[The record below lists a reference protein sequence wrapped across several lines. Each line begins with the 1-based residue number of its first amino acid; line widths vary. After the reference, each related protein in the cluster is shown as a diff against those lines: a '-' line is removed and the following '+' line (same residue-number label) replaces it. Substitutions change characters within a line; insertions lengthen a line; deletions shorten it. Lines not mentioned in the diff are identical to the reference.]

1 MRERARRVS
10 GQIGAAPATQKKENK
25 ATHEPAAGPG
35 PWGWAGVKVVATSSR
50 PHARMAED
58 EPDAKSPKP
67 AGRAPSGGAEVGE
80 PTTLLQTLRGSISKA
95 VQNKVEGILQDV
107 QKFSD
112 NDKLYL
118 YLQLPSGPGTGDKS
132 SEPSTPNNEEYM
144 YACKWI
150 RNHLEEHTDTCLPKQ
165 SVYDAYRKY
174 CESLA
179 CCRPLSTANFGK
191 IIREIFPDIKARRL
205 GGRGQS
211 KYCYSGIRRK
221 TLVSMPPLPGLDLK
235 GSESPEM
242 GPEVTPAPR
251 DELVEAACALTCD
264 WAERIL
270 KRSFS
275 SIVEVA
281 RFLLQH
287 HLISARSAHAHVLKA
302 MGLAEEDENAPRE
315 RTSKSKN
322 GVENPEGGA
331 QKKPER
337 PAQPPPEPEPRAGA
351 GPSAH
356 GERKKT
362 AVESPAPPANN
373 PQVNALVARLPL
385 LLPRAPRPLIQHVAV
400 SPSMV
405 APRLPS
411 GTLKLTALPV
421 PNRVRGT
428 HAAMPIINMIL
439 PTVPALPGPGPGP
452 GPGQAPPGGLTPPL
466 GTENREV
473 GVGGDPGP
481 PDKGVKRTAEAN
493 ASETNGQDPP
503 AKAAKQDVEDPG
515 GDAKRKRGRPR
526 KKSGGSRERNP
537 APEKLA
543 AATDPPQPPRS
554 PRETWAPREESHSAG
569 GPERPGLGGKA
580 EKGTVLAQ
588 GQGDGA
594 ASQGGRPPSSSS
606 CSSRHAKGGE
616 EKVPLT
622 HQRVSVIR
630 GSRSQ
635 KEALHVGKGEVDTGA
650 QGNKDFKGH
659 KLPSSS
665 SQEQREPKAT
675 PP

>member
-1 MRERARRVS
+1 
-10 GQIGAAPATQKKENK
+10 
-25 ATHEPAAGPG
+25 
-35 PWGWAGVKVVATSSR
+35 
-50 PHARMAED
+50 MAED
-58 EPDAKSPKP
+58 EPDAKSPKTG
-67 AGRAPSGGAEVGE
+67 GRTSSGSAEAGE
-80 PTTLLQTLRGSISKA
+80 PTTLLQRLRGTISKA

-118 YLQLPSGPGTGDKS
+118 YLQLPSGPSTGDKS
-132 SEPSTPNNEEYM
+132 SEPSTLSNEEYM
-144 YACKWI
+144 YAYRWI

-281 RFLLQH
+281 RFLLQQ
-287 HLISARSAHAHVLKA
+287 HLISARSAHAHVLKTV
-302 MGLAEEDENAPRE
+302 GLAEEDEHAPRE
-315 RTSKSKN
+315 RSSKSKN
-322 GVENPEGGA
+322 GVENLEGGSH
-331 QKKPER
+331 KRPER
-337 PAQPPPEPEPRAGA
+337 QVQPPKELDPRAGA
-351 GPSAH
+351 GPSAR
-356 GERKKT
+356 GERKKSV
-362 AVESPAPPANN
+362 AESPAPVANN

-385 LLPRAPRPLIQHVAV
+385 LLPRAPRSLIPPIRV
-400 SPSMV
+400 SPPIL
-405 APRLPS
+405 APKLSS
-411 GTLKLTALPV
+411 GTLKMAALPL
-421 PNRVRGT
+421 PSRAGGPQ
-428 HAAMPIINMIL
+428 AAVPIINMIL

-452 GPGQAPPGGLTPPL
+452 GQAPPGGLAQPRSA
-466 GTENREV
+466 ENREV
-473 GVGGDPGP
+473 GIGGDLGP
-481 PDKGVKRTAEAN
+481 HDKGVKRTAEVPVSE
-493 ASETNGQDPP
+493 ASGQDPP
-503 AKAAKQDVEDPG
+503 AKATKQDLDDIG
-515 GDAKRKRGRPR
+515 SDAKRKRGRPR
-526 KKSGGSRERNP
+526 KKSGGSRNSTP
-537 APEKLA
+537 DKSA
-543 AATDPPQPPRS
+543 AAVDSAQSSRL
-554 PRETWAPREESHSAG
+554 PREAWASGGESNSAG
-569 GPERPGLGGKA
+569 GSGGPGPVGEA
-580 EKGTVLAQ
+580 EKGVLAQ
-588 GQGDGA
+588 GQEDGA
-594 ASQGGRPPSSSS
+594 VSKGGRGP
-606 CSSRHAKGGE
+606 SSRHAKE
-616 EKVPLT
+616 AEDKIPPVTPK
-622 HQRVSVIR
+622 VSVIR

-635 KEALHVGKGEVDTGA
+635 KEALHLVRGEVDTSA
-650 QGNKDFKGH
+650 QGNKDLKGH
-659 KLPSSS
+659 VLPSSIPH
-665 SQEQREPKAT
+665 ERKDPKAA

>member
-1 MRERARRVS
+1 
-10 GQIGAAPATQKKENK
+10 
-25 ATHEPAAGPG
+25 
-35 PWGWAGVKVVATSSR
+35 
-50 PHARMAED
+50 MAED
-58 EPDAKSPKP
+58 EPDAKSPKT
-67 AGRAPSGGAEVGE
+67 AGRAPSGSAEAGE
-80 PTTLLQTLRGSISKA
+80 PTTLLQRLRGTISKA

-118 YLQLPSGPGTGDKS
+118 YLQLPSGPSTGDKRRRKVPVLHWFTRES
-132 SEPSTPNNEEYM
+132 SEPSTLSNEEYM
-144 YACKWI
+144 YAYRWI

-235 GSESPEM
+235 GSESPDM

-302 MGLAEEDENAPRE
+302 MGLAEEDEHAPRE

-322 GVENPEGGA
+322 GVENPEDGA
-331 QKKPER
+331 HKKPER
-337 PAQPPPEPEPRAGA
+337 PTQPPQELEPRAGA
-351 GPSAH
+351 GPPVR
-356 GERKKT
+356 GERKKSV
-362 AVESPAPPANN
+362 VESPVPAANN

-385 LLPRAPRPLIQHVAV
+385 LLPRAPHSLIQQISV
-400 SPSMV
+400 SPSIV
-405 APRLPS
+405 APKLSS

-421 PNRVRGT
+421 SNRVRGSQ
-428 HAAMPIINMIL
+428 AAVPIINMIL

-452 GPGQAPPGGLTPPL
+452 GPGHAPPGGLTQPL

-473 GVGGDPGP
+473 YIGGDPRP
-481 PDKGVKRTAEAN
+481 HDKGIKRTAEVTV
-493 ASETNGQDPP
+493 SEANGQDPP
-503 AKAAKQDVEDPG
+503 AKAAKQDIEDTG
-515 GDAKRKRGRPR
+515 SDAKRKRGRPR
-526 KKSGGSRERNP
+526 KKSGGSRERNS
-537 APEKLA
+537 APEKSSA
-543 AATDPPQPPRS
+543 AMDSAHSSRLSQ
-554 PRETWAPREESHSAG
+554 ETWAPGSNSAG
-569 GPERPGLGGKA
+569 GSEKPGPVGEA
-580 EKGTVLAQ
+580 EKGLVLAQ
-588 GQGDGA
+588 SQEDGA
-594 ASQGGRPPSSSS
+594 ISKGGRGP
-606 CSSRHAKGGE
+606 SSRHAKGE
-616 EKVPLT
+616 DKIPLVT
-622 HQRVSVIR
+622 PKVSVIK

-635 KEALHVGKGEVDTGA
+635 KEALYLEKGEVGTVA
-650 QGNKDFKGH
+650 QGNKDLKGH
-659 KLPSSS
+659 ILQSSS
-665 SQEQREPKAT
+665 SHEQKDPKAT

>member
-1 MRERARRVS
+1 
-10 GQIGAAPATQKKENK
+10 
-25 ATHEPAAGPG
+25 
-35 PWGWAGVKVVATSSR
+35 
-50 PHARMAED
+50 MAED
-58 EPDAKSPKP
+58 EPDAKSPKTG
-67 AGRAPSGGAEVGE
+67 GRAPPGGAEAGE
-80 PTTLLQTLRGSISKA
+80 PTTLLQRLRGTISKA

-118 YLQLPSGPGTGDKS
+118 YLQLPSGPTTGDKS
-132 SEPSTPNNEEYM
+132 SEPSTLSNEEYM
-144 YACKWI
+144 YAYRWI

-281 RFLLQH
+281 RFLLQQ

-302 MGLAEEDENAPRE
+302 MGLAEEDEHAPRE
-315 RTSKSKN
+315 RSSKPKN

-331 QKKPER
+331 HKKPER
-337 PAQPPPEPEPRAGA
+337 LAQPPKDLEARTGA
-351 GPSAH
+351 GPLAR
-356 GERKKT
+356 GERKKSV
-362 AVESPAPPANN
+362 VESSAPGANN
-373 PQVNALVARLPL
+373 LQVNALVARLPL
-385 LLPRAPRPLIQHVAV
+385 LLPRAPRSLIPPIPV
-400 SPSMV
+400 SPPIL
-405 APRLPS
+405 APRLSS
-411 GTLKLTALPV
+411 GALKVATLPLSSRAGAP
-421 PNRVRGT
+421 P
-428 HAAMPIINMIL
+428 AAVPIINMIL

-452 GPGQAPPGGLTPPL
+452 GRAPPGGLTQPR

-473 GVGGDPGP
+473 GIGGDQGP
-481 PDKGVKRTAEAN
+481 HDKGVKRTAEVPVSE
-493 ASETNGQDPP
+493 ASGQDPP
-503 AKAAKQDVEDPG
+503 AKAAKQDIEDTAS
-515 GDAKRKRGRPR
+515 DAKRKRGRPR
-526 KKSGGSRERNP
+526 KKSGGSGERNSTP
-537 APEKLA
+537 LKSA
-543 AATDPPQPPRS
+543 AAMESAQSSRLPW
-554 PRETWAPREESHSAG
+554 ETWGSGGEGNSAG
-569 GPERPGLGGKA
+569 GAERPGPMGEA
-580 EKGTVLAQ
+580 EKGAVLAQ
-588 GQGDGA
+588 GQGDGTV
-594 ASQGGRPPSSSS
+594 SKGGRGPG
-606 CSSRHAKGGE
+606 SRHTKEAEDKIPL
-616 EKVPLT
+616 VPSK
-622 HQRVSVIR
+622 VSVIK

-635 KEALHVGKGEVDTGA
+635 KEAFPLAKGEVDTA
-650 QGNKDFKGH
+650 PQGNKDLKEH
-659 KLPSSS
+659 VLQSSL
-665 SQEQREPKAT
+665 SQEHKDPKAT

>member
-1 MRERARRVS
+1 MRSAR
-10 GQIGAAPATQKKENK
+10 
-25 ATHEPAAGPG
+25 GPPG
-35 PWGWAGVKVVATSSR
+35 KGRLNLHAWSLSSS
-50 PHARMAED
+50 PHAGMAED
-58 EPDAKSPKP
+58 EPDAKSPKTG
-67 AGRAPSGGAEVGE
+67 GRAPSGSAEAGE
-80 PTTLLQTLRGSISKA
+80 PTTLLQRLRGTISKA

-118 YLQLPSGPGTGDKS
+118 YLQLPSGPSTGDKS
-132 SEPSTPNNEEYM
+132 SEPSTLSNEEYM
-144 YACKWI
+144 YAYRWI

-235 GSESPEM
+235 GSDSPEM

-281 RFLLQH
+281 RFLLQQ

-302 MGLAEEDENAPRE
+302 MGLAEDDEHAPRE
-315 RTSKSKN
+315 RSSKSKN
-322 GVENPEGGA
+322 GVESLEGGA
-331 QKKPER
+331 HKKPER
-337 PAQPPPEPEPRAGA
+337 PAQPPKELEARAGG
-351 GPSAH
+351 GPPAR
-356 GERKKT
+356 GERKKSV
-362 AVESPAPPANN
+362 VESPAPAANN

-385 LLPRAPRPLIQHVAV
+385 LLPRAPRSLIPPIRV
-400 SPSMV
+400 SPPILAPKLSSGLKV
-405 APRLPS
+405 ATLPLPS
-411 GTLKLTALPV
+411 RAGGPQ
-421 PNRVRGT
+421 
-428 HAAMPIINMIL
+428 AAMPIINMIL
-439 PTVPALPGPGPGP
+439 PTVPALSGPGPGP
-452 GPGQAPPGGLTPPL
+452 GPGQALPGALTQPQ

-473 GVGGDPGP
+473 GIGGDPGP
-481 PDKGVKRTAEAN
+481 HDKGVKRTAEVPV
-493 ASETNGQDPP
+493 SEAIGQDPP
-503 AKAAKQDVEDPG
+503 AKAAKQDIEDTG
-515 GDAKRKRGRPR
+515 SDAKRKRGRPR
-526 KKSGGSRERNP
+526 KKSGGSKERTSPPDKSAP
-537 APEKLA
+537 AMDSA
-543 AATDPPQPPRS
+543 QSPRL
-554 PRETWAPREESHSAG
+554 PRETWASGGESNSAG
-569 GPERPGLGGKA
+569 GSGKPGPVGEA
-580 EKGTVLAQ
+580 EKGMVLAQ
-588 GQGDGA
+588 GQEDGA
-594 ASQGGRPPSSSS
+594 VSRGGRGP
-606 CSSRHAKGGE
+606 SSRHAKE
-616 EKVPLT
+616 AEDKIPLVT
-622 HQRVSVIR
+622 SKVSVIK

-635 KEALHVGKGEVDTGA
+635 KEALHLVKGEVDTAA
-650 QGNKDFKGH
+650 QGNKDLKGH
-659 KLPSSS
+659 VLQNSLFHEGKD
-665 SQEQREPKAT
+665 PKAT

>member
-1 MRERARRVS
+1 
-10 GQIGAAPATQKKENK
+10 
-25 ATHEPAAGPG
+25 
-35 PWGWAGVKVVATSSR
+35 
-50 PHARMAED
+50 MAEN
-58 EPDAKSPKP
+58 EPNTKSPKS
-67 AGRAPSGGAEVGE
+67 AGRGPSGTAEAGE
-80 PTTLLQTLRGSISKA
+80 PTTLLQRLRSTISKA

-118 YLQLPSGPGTGDKS
+118 YLQLPSGPSTGDKS
-132 SEPSTPNNEEYM
+132 SEPSTLSNEEYM
-144 YACKWI
+144 YAYRWI

-287 HLISARSAHAHVLKA
+287 HLISAQSAHAHVLKA
-302 MGLAEEDENAPRE
+302 MGFAEEDEHAPWE
-315 RTSKSKN
+315 RSSKSKN
-322 GVENPEGGA
+322 GVENLESGA
-331 QKKPER
+331 RKKPER
-337 PAQPPPEPEPRAGA
+337 PTQELEPQAGA
-351 GPSAH
+351 GPPAR
-356 GERKKT
+356 GEQKKSI
-362 AVESPAPPANN
+362 VESPAPAASN

-385 LLPRAPRPLIQHVAV
+385 LLPRAPHSLIPQFSV
-400 SPSMV
+400 SPSIM
-405 APRLPS
+405 APKLSS

-421 PNRVRGT
+421 SNRVRGT
-428 HAAMPIINMIL
+428 QAAMPIINMIL
-439 PTVPALPGPGPGP
+439 PTVPALPGPGPGS
-452 GPGQAPPGGLTPPL
+452 GKAPPGLIQPQ
-466 GTENREV
+466 GTENKEV
-473 GVGGDPGP
+473 GISGDPGP
-481 PDKGVKRTAEAN
+481 HDKGVKRIAEVPMSEAN
-493 ASETNGQDPP
+493 GQEPP
-503 AKAAKQDVEDPG
+503 AKAAKQDIEDTG
-515 GDAKRKRGRPR
+515 SNAKRKRGRPR
-526 KKSGGSRERNP
+526 KKSGGSRERNSIP
-537 APEKLA
+537 DKSVA
-543 AATDPPQPPRS
+543 AMDSAQSSRLL
-554 PRETWAPREESHSAG
+554 RETWASGTESNS
-569 GPERPGLGGKA
+569 ERPESMGES
-580 EKGTVLAQ
+580 EKGVVLAQ
-588 GQGDGA
+588 GQEGGA
-594 ASQGGRPPSSSS
+594 VSKRGRGP
-606 CSSRHAKGGE
+606 SSRHAKGE
-616 EKVPLT
+616 DKVPLVT
-622 HQRVSVIR
+622 PKVSVIR

-635 KEALHVGKGEVDTGA
+635 KEGLHLEKGEVDTA
-650 QGNKDFKGH
+650 VQGNKDLKGH
-659 KLPSSS
+659 M
-665 SQEQREPKAT
+665 SQSFSPLKQKDPKTT

>member
-1 MRERARRVS
+1 
-10 GQIGAAPATQKKENK
+10 
-25 ATHEPAAGPG
+25 
-35 PWGWAGVKVVATSSR
+35 
-50 PHARMAED
+50 MAED
-58 EPDAKSPKP
+58 EPDAKSPRTG
-67 AGRAPSGGAEVGE
+67 ARAPQGGAEAGE
-80 PTTLLQTLRGSISKA
+80 PTTLLQRLRGTISKA

-118 YLQLPSGPGTGDKS
+118 YLQLPSGPSTGDKS
-132 SEPSTPNNEEYM
+132 SEPSTLSNEEYM
-144 YACKWI
+144 YAYRWI

-281 RFLLQH
+281 RYLLQQ

-302 MGLAEEDENAPRE
+302 LGLAEEDEHAPRE
-315 RTSKSKN
+315 RSSKSKN
-322 GVENPEGGA
+322 GVENLEGGA

-337 PAQPPPEPEPRAGA
+337 LAQPPKELETRAGA
-351 GPSAH
+351 GH
-356 GERKKT
+356 QVRGERKKS
-362 AVESPAPPANN
+362 VIESSAPAASN

-385 LLPRAPRPLIQHVAV
+385 LLPRVPRALIPPIQVSSPILAPKISSSTLKVATL
-400 SPSMV
+400 P
-405 APRLPS
+405 LPS
-411 GTLKLTALPV
+411 RAGGPQAAV
-421 PNRVRGT
+421 PI
-428 HAAMPIINMIL
+428 MFL

-452 GPGQAPPGGLTPPL
+452 GPGSGSGPGPGRAPPGGLTQPW

-473 GVGGDPGP
+473 GLGGDPRP
-481 PDKGVKRTAEAN
+481 RDKGAKRTAEVPVSE
-493 ASETNGQDPP
+493 ASGQDPP
-503 AKAAKQDVEDPG
+503 AKATKRDTEDTVS
-515 GDAKRKRGRPR
+515 DAKRKRGRPR
-526 KKSGGSRERNP
+526 KKSGGSGERNST
-537 APEKLA
+537 PEKSA
-543 AATDPPQPPRS
+543 AAMDSAQSSRLPW
-554 PRETWAPREESHSAG
+554 ETRDSGGESNLASG
-569 GPERPGLGGKA
+569 SERPRAMGEA
-580 EKGTVLAQ
+580 EQGAVLAQ
-588 GQGDGA
+588 GQEDGTV
-594 ASQGGRPPSSSS
+594 S
-606 CSSRHAKGGE
+606 KGGW
-616 EKVPLT
+616 VPSLRQAKET
-622 HQRVSVIR
+622 EDKIPPVPPKVSVIK

-635 KEALHVGKGEVDTGA
+635 KEALLLVKGEADIAA
-650 QGNKDFKGH
+650 QGNKGLKGH
-659 KLPSSS
+659 ML
-665 SQEQREPKAT
+665 QRPLTHERKDPKAT

>member
-1 MRERARRVS
+1 
-10 GQIGAAPATQKKENK
+10 
-25 ATHEPAAGPG
+25 
-35 PWGWAGVKVVATSSR
+35 
-50 PHARMAED
+50 MAED
-58 EPDAKSPKP
+58 EPDAKSPKT
-67 AGRAPSGGAEVGE
+67 GARPPPGSTEAGE
-80 PTTLLQTLRGSISKA
+80 PTTLLQKLRGTISKA

-118 YLQLPSGPGTGDKS
+118 YLQLPSGPSTGDKS
-132 SEPSTPNNEEYM
+132 SEPSTLSNEEYM
-144 YACKWI
+144 YAYRWI
-150 RNHLEEHTDTCLPKQ
+150 RNHLEKHTDTCLPKQ

-281 RFLLQH
+281 RFLLQQ

-302 MGLAEEDENAPRE
+302 MGLAEEDNHAPRE
-315 RTSKSKN
+315 RSSKPKN
-322 GVENPEGGA
+322 SVENLEGGA
-331 QKKPER
+331 HKKPER
-337 PAQPPPEPEPRAGA
+337 QAQPPKEVEPPAGA
-351 GPSAH
+351 APTVRGD
-356 GERKKT
+356 RKKSVAET
-362 AVESPAPPANN
+362 PAPAASN

-385 LLPRAPRPLIQHVAV
+385 LLPRTPRSLIRSIRV
-400 SPSMV
+400 SPPILAPKLSSGPLKV
-405 APRLPS
+405 ATLPLPS
-411 GTLKLTALPV
+411 RPGGPQ
-421 PNRVRGT
+421 
-428 HAAMPIINMIL
+428 AAVPIINMIL
-439 PTVPALPGPGPGP
+439 PAVPAGPGR
-452 GPGQAPPGGLTPPL
+452 APPGGLTQTR

-473 GVGGDPGP
+473 GVGGDLGP
-481 PDKGVKRTAEAN
+481 HDKGVKRTAEVPMSE
-493 ASETNGQDPP
+493 ASGQDPP
-503 AKAAKQDVEDPG
+503 AKAAKQDTEDAG

-526 KKSGGSRERNP
+526 KKSGGSGEKNST
-537 APEKLA
+537 PEKS
-543 AATDPPQPPRS
+543 ATVMDSAQS
-554 PRETWAPREESHSAG
+554 SSFPRETWDSGGESNSAG
-569 GPERPGLGGKA
+569 GSARPGPTGEA
-580 EKGTVLAQ
+580 EKGTVLIQ

-594 ASQGGRPPSSSS
+594 VSKGGRGP
-606 CSSRHAKGGE
+606 CFRHAKE
-616 EKVPLT
+616 AEDKIPFAPPK
-622 HQRVSVIR
+622 VSVIK

-635 KEALHVGKGEVDTGA
+635 KEKEVLRLVKGEVDTA
-650 QGNKDFKGH
+650 TQGNKDLKGH
-659 KLPSSS
+659 VFQSSLPH
-665 SQEQREPKAT
+665 ECKDPKAE
-675 PP
+675 PPW

>member
-1 MRERARRVS
+1 M
-10 GQIGAAPATQKKENK
+10 
-25 ATHEPAAGPG
+25 
-35 PWGWAGVKVVATSSR
+35 WAWRSNGIISNFWRSSS
-50 PHARMAED
+50 PHAGMAED
-58 EPDAKSPKP
+58 EPDAKSPKTG
-67 AGRAPSGGAEVGE
+67 GRASSGSAEAGE
-80 PTTLLQTLRGSISKA
+80 PTTLLQRLRGTISKA

-118 YLQLPSGPGTGDKS
+118 YLQLPSGPSTGDKS
-132 SEPSTPNNEEYM
+132 SEPSTLSNEEYM
-144 YACKWI
+144 YAYRWI

-235 GSESPEM
+235 GSDGPEM

-281 RFLLQH
+281 RFLLQQ

-302 MGLAEEDENAPRE
+302 MGLAEEDEHAPRE
-315 RTSKSKN
+315 RSSKSKN
-322 GVENPEGGA
+322 GVESLEGGA
-331 QKKPER
+331 HKKPER
-337 PAQPPPEPEPRAGA
+337 PAQPPKELEPRAGG
-351 GPSAH
+351 GPPAR
-356 GERKKT
+356 GERKKSV
-362 AVESPAPPANN
+362 VESPAPAANN

-385 LLPRAPRPLIQHVAV
+385 LLPRAPHSLIQPIRV
-400 SPSMV
+400 SPPILAPKLSSGLKV
-405 APRLPS
+405 ATLPLPS
-411 GTLKLTALPV
+411 RAGGPQ
-421 PNRVRGT
+421 
-428 HAAMPIINMIL
+428 AAMPIINMIL

-452 GPGQAPPGGLTPPL
+452 GPGQALPGALTQPQ

-473 GVGGDPGP
+473 GIGGDPGP
-481 PDKGVKRTAEAN
+481 HDKGVKRTAEVPV
-493 ASETNGQDPP
+493 SEAIGQDPP
-503 AKAAKQDVEDPG
+503 AKAAKQDIEDTG
-515 GDAKRKRGRPR
+515 SDAKRKRGRPR
-526 KKSGGSRERNP
+526 KKSGGSKERNSPPDKSAP
-537 APEKLA
+537 AMDSA
-543 AATDPPQPPRS
+543 QS
-554 PRETWAPREESHSAG
+554 PRLPQETWASGGESNSAG
-569 GPERPGLGGKA
+569 GSGKPGPVGEA
-580 EKGTVLAQ
+580 EKGMVLAQ
-588 GQGDGA
+588 GQEDGA
-594 ASQGGRPPSSSS
+594 VSRGGRGP
-606 CSSRHAKGGE
+606 SSRHAKE
-616 EKVPLT
+616 AEDKIPLVT
-622 HQRVSVIR
+622 SKVSVIK

-635 KEALHVGKGEVDTGA
+635 KEALHLVKGEVDTAA
-650 QGNKDFKGH
+650 QGNKDLKGH
-659 KLPSSS
+659 VLQNSLFHKGKD
-665 SQEQREPKAT
+665 PKAT

>member
-1 MRERARRVS
+1 
-10 GQIGAAPATQKKENK
+10 
-25 ATHEPAAGPG
+25 
-35 PWGWAGVKVVATSSR
+35 
-50 PHARMAED
+50 MAED
-58 EPDAKSPKP
+58 EADTKSPKP
-67 AGRAPSGGAEVGE
+67 AGRARSGGADAGE
-80 PTTLLQTLRGSISKA
+80 PTTLLQRLRGTISKA

-112 NDKLYL
+112 SDKLYL
-118 YLQLPSGPGTGDKS
+118 YLQLPSGPSTGDKS

-302 MGLAEEDENAPRE
+302 MGLAEEDEHAPRE

-322 GVENPEGGA
+322 GVENLEGGA

-337 PAQPPPEPEPRAGA
+337 LTQPPQELEPRAGA

-362 AVESPAPPANN
+362 VVESPAPAANN
-373 PQVNALVARLPL
+373 PQVNALMARLPL
-385 LLPRAPRPLIQHVAV
+385 LLPRAPRPLIQQIAV

-405 APRLPS
+405 TPKLSS

-421 PNRVRGT
+421 SNRVRGPQ
-428 HAAMPIINMIL
+428 AAVPIINMIL

-452 GPGQAPPGGLTPPL
+452 GPGQAPPGGLTQPL
-466 GTENREV
+466 GTESREV
-473 GVGGDPGP
+473 GLGGDPGP
-481 PDKGVKRTAEAN
+481 HDKGVKRTAEVN
-493 ASETNGQDPP
+493 MSETNGQDPP
-503 AKAAKQDVEDPG
+503 AKAAKQDIEDTG
-515 GDAKRKRGRPR
+515 SDAKRKRGRPR
-526 KKSGGSRERNP
+526 KKSGGSRERNS
-537 APEKLA
+537 APDKPA
-543 AATDPPQPPRS
+543 AAMDSPQSSRL
-554 PRETWAPREESHSAG
+554 PRETWATREESSSAG
-569 GPERPGLGGKA
+569 GSERPGPMGRA

-588 GQGDGA
+588 GQEDGA
-594 ASQGGRPPSSSS
+594 VSKGGRGPSS
-606 CSSRHAKGGE
+606 SSRHAKGGE
-616 EKVPLT
+616 DKIPLI

-630 GSRSQ
+630 GSRSH
-635 KEALHVGKGEVDTGA
+635 KEALHLGKGEVDTVA
-650 QGNKDFKGH
+650 QGNKDLKGH

-665 SQEQREPKAT
+665 SHEQKDPKAT

>member
-1 MRERARRVS
+1 
-10 GQIGAAPATQKKENK
+10 
-25 ATHEPAAGPG
+25 
-35 PWGWAGVKVVATSSR
+35 
-50 PHARMAED
+50 MAED
-58 EPDAKSPKP
+58 ELDTKSPKSG
-67 AGRAPSGGAEVGE
+67 GRGPSGTAEAGE
-80 PTTLLQTLRGSISKA
+80 PTTLLQRLRSTISKA

-118 YLQLPSGPGTGDKS
+118 YLQLPSGPSTGDKS
-132 SEPSTPNNEEYM
+132 SEPSTLSNEEYM
-144 YACKWI
+144 YAYRWI

-251 DELVEAACALTCD
+251 DELFEAACALTCD

-302 MGLAEEDENAPRE
+302 MGFAEVDEHAPRE
-315 RTSKSKN
+315 RSSKSKN
-322 GVENPEGGA
+322 GVENLESGA
-331 QKKPER
+331 HKKPER
-337 PAQPPPEPEPRAGA
+337 PTQELEPQAGA
-351 GPSAH
+351 GPPVR
-356 GERKKT
+356 GERKKSV
-362 AVESPAPPANN
+362 VESPAPAASN

-385 LLPRAPRPLIQHVAV
+385 LLPRAPRSLIPQISV
-400 SPSMV
+400 SPSVM
-405 APRLPS
+405 APKLSS
-411 GTLKLTALPV
+411 GSLKLTALPV
-421 PNRVRGT
+421 SNRVRGT
-428 HAAMPIINMIL
+428 QAAVPIINMIL

-452 GPGQAPPGGLTPPL
+452 GPGQTQPELIQPQ
-466 GTENREV
+466 GTENKEV
-473 GVGGDPGP
+473 GISGDPGP
-481 PDKGVKRTAEAN
+481 HDKGVKRTAEVPM
-493 ASETNGQDPP
+493 SEANGQDPP
-503 AKAAKQDVEDPG
+503 AKAAKQDIEDTG
-515 GDAKRKRGRPR
+515 SNAKRKRGRPR
-526 KKSGGSRERNP
+526 KKSGGSRERNSIP
-537 APEKLA
+537 DKSV
-543 AATDPPQPPRS
+543 AATDSAQSSRL
-554 PRETWAPREESHSAG
+554 PREIWSSGTESNSAG
-569 GPERPGLGGKA
+569 GSEIPGSIRESETGV
-580 EKGTVLAQ
+580 VLAQ
-588 GQGDGA
+588 SHEGGA
-594 ASQGGRPPSSSS
+594 VSKRGKGPSS
-606 CSSRHAKGGE
+606 RPAKGE
-616 EKVPLT
+616 DKVPLVT
-622 HQRVSVIR
+622 PKVSVIR

-635 KEALHVGKGEVDTGA
+635 KEGLHLEKGEVDTA
-650 QGNKDFKGH
+650 VQGNKDLKGH
-659 KLPSSS
+659 RFQSSS
-665 SQEQREPKAT
+665 SHEQKDPKAT